1 MKCGTF
7 TKTKSK
13 KQNGLRTTILMSAIV
28 GLVLCVSCNKK
39 EPQLTERTSPVV
51 KQELPVECGKEIIA
65 DKPVKVGE
73 TGMILPVGSKICI
86 TTDNLEVRVELPQGF
101 AFLSNDLNAT
111 ERTLPYF
118 GTYACYCS
126 GQGSACNVFYGD
138 GLGFGCLQSSCTG
151 ACTGKFTYKGYSVD
165 RVINLADK
173 AEFFN
178 APDVQDAIR
187 VLTKDVSALEAY
199 GKFSV
204 MGIPFYLVQDE
215 KTFLSKATCDCEG
228 TQACKLKTIS
238 LPLLK
243 GEVAAKKIYYCEG
256 SCNGCE
262 LTVN

>member
-1 MKCGTF
+1 MK
-7 TKTKSK
+7 
-13 KQNGLRTTILMSAIV
+13 TIVMSALCAMIV
-28 GLVLCVSCNKK
+28 LMACNKK
-39 EPQLTERTSPVV
+39 EPQPVEKSNPVV
-51 KQELPVECGKEIIA
+51 RQELPVECGKEIIA

-73 TGMILPVGSKICI
+73 TGMILPVGTKLCI

-101 AFLSNDLNAT
+101 AFLSNDLNTT
-111 ERTLPYF
+111 ERALPYF

-126 GQGSACNVFYGD
+126 GAGSACNVFYGD

-151 ACTGKFTYKGYSVD
+151 SCTGKFTYKGYSVE

-178 APDVQDAIR
+178 AADIQQEIHL
-187 VLTKDVSALEAY
+187 LTKDVSPLEAY

-215 KTFLSKATCDCEG
+215 RAFLAKATCDCEG

-238 LPLLK
+238 QPLAK
-243 GEVAAKKIYYCEG
+243 GETISKKIYYCEG
-256 SCNGCE
+256 ACNGCE

>member
-1 MKCGTF
+1 MK
-7 TKTKSK
+7 
-13 KQNGLRTTILMSAIV
+13 TIVMSAIV

-39 EPQLTERTSPVV
+39 EPQAVQRNVEPAKAV
-51 KQELPVECGKEIIA
+51 LPVECGKEIIA

-73 TGMILPVGSKICI
+73 TGMLLPVGTKLCI

-101 AFLSNDLNAT
+101 AFLSKDLNTT

-126 GQGSACNVFYGD
+126 GAGSACNVFYGD

-151 ACTGKFTYKGYSVD
+151 SCTGKFTYKGYSVE

-173 AEFFN
+173 TEFFH
-178 APDVQDAIR
+178 AADIQQEIR
-187 VLTKDVSALEAY
+187 LLTKDVSPLEAY

-215 KTFLSKATCDCEG
+215 KAFLAKATCDCEG

-238 LPLLK
+238 LPLAK
-243 GEVAAKKIYYCEG
+243 GETISKKIYYCEG
-256 SCNGCE
+256 ACNGCE